1 MRSAHSAV
9 TLAILLLAASLAGC
23 AGRDDGGGDN
33 EEHERV
39 VADLN
44 RRLNES
50 LEAIETL
57 EVQLADLQSEA
68 DRVPGFET
76 EVSQLTGRVLLLE
89 INITHLNVEIIVL
102 EGLYSEAQNE
112 SAALAVEL
120 FEAQSEATELGAE
133 IESLQAESDSRNER
147 IEELESQLDALNST
161 IANLEAQ
168 IESYDVIVANL
179 EATRDQLRDRV
190 EELEEEVENLEADI
204 QELQTQVESLEES
217 QLDCDSSTYVDG
229 GTCRARGNIWVYM
242 PFEDG
247 QQVNITQSHH
257 GYYSHNDQMLYA
269 VDFPAPENTSIA
281 AALPGIVIQVIEYN
295 TGGCPSIACANQSN
309 LIVIDHGDSTFGM
322 YAHLTHNGAL
332 VDVGDS
338 VHQGQPIGLSGNT
351 GWSTGPHLHFEV
363 KDVYGQSLPIRF
375 YELANIS
382 DGIAFWSASLTS
394 ANVQSGQGLNH
405 THSLCEDGLF
415 LSFGILLD
423 SDFPCSVALLDT
435 TYTLQGWTY
444 AQSGLVGVAQ
454 YDVSAEQWLYSCHSS
469 NATGWFD
476 FDLVFSSVYH
486 DYSTYF
492 MIYSA
497 DSNCISYQA
506 WDASIGLW
514 LE

>member
-1 MRSAHSAV
+1 MRSAGTPV
-9 TLAILLLAASLAGC
+9 LLSLVLLTASLAGC
-23 AGRDDGGGDN
+23 AGTDEKSGEGGDGS
-33 EEHERV
+33 E

-44 RRLNES
+44 QRLNES
-50 LEAIETL
+50 ALLIEDLESR
-57 EVQLADLQSEA
+57 LAALQASA
-68 DRVPGFET
+68 DEVPGLET
-76 EVSQLTGRVLLLE
+76 EVSVLRGKVLLLE
-89 INITHLNVEIIVL
+89 INITHLNAEIIVL
-102 EGLYSEAQNE
+102 GRLLSDSQNE
-112 SAALAVEL
+112 SSRLETELA
-120 FEAQSEATELGAE
+120 EAQVQESILEME
-133 IESLQAESDSRNER
+133 IEALQADDDADEDR
-147 IEELESQLDALNST
+147 IEALEELLEAANST
-161 IANLEAQ
+161 IENLQSQ
-168 IESYDVIVANL
+168 IETYDVIVANL

-190 EELEEEVENLEADI
+190 SELEEQIEGLEASVLELQAQVEELEE
-204 QELQTQVESLEES
+204 S
-217 QLDCDSSTYVDG
+217 QIECDSSTYEDNG
-229 GTCRARGNIWVYM
+229 ICRARGNIWVYM
-242 PFEDG
+242 PFENG
-247 QQVNITQSHH
+247 QQVNVTQSHH
-257 GYYSHNDQMLYA
+257 GYYSHNDLMLYA

-281 AALPGIVIQVIEYN
+281 AALPGVVIQVIEFN

-332 VDVGDS
+332 VDVGDT

-423 SDFPCSVALLDT
+423 SDIPCSVALLDT
-435 TYTLQGWTY
+435 TYSLQGWTY
-444 AQSGLVGVAQ
+444 AQSGMVGVAQ
-454 YDVSAEQWLYSCHSS
+454 YDISAEQWLYSCHSS